1 MICGTSL
8 LIDSAINFVI
18 NFLHDKPSQ
27 CILGIITTS
36 SFFYIAWGTIALR
49 AYRVKAVF
57 DTYDGYLQELTDCD
71 NSYSNNENLLS
82 LPT

>member
-1 MICGTSL
+1 M
-8 LIDSAINFVI
+8 IDSVFNFVI
-18 NFLHDKPSQ
+18 EILHNHKESQ

-57 DTYDGYLQELTDCD
+57 DTYDDYLQELTDCD
-71 NSYSNNENLLS
+71 NSKIESNNENLLS
-82 LPT
+82 LPA